1 MGYRESVAMLL
12 DYIVLLFN
20 EYFTIHMIPI
30 YRDVEIIQK
39 DIIEKIK

>member
-20 EYFTIHMIPI
+20 EYFTIQMIPI